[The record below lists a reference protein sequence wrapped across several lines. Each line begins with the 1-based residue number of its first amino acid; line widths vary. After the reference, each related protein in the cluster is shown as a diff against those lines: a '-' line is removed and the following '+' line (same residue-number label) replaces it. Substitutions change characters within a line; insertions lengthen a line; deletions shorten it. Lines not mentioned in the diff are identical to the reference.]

1 MTLPNKTAETD
12 HPIHESI
19 AKRWSPYVFSDK
31 PVSREDLLSLFEA
44 ARWAASSFNEQPWR
58 YIMATKE
65 SPDEFERLLGCLVE
79 ANQDWARRAP
89 VLMLGVVSTKFAR
102 NGNDNR
108 VAFHDLGLASASL
121 TFEATSRGL
130 FVHQMAG
137 ILPDKARET
146 YAIPEGFEP
155 WTGLAIGYAD
165 DSDDV
170 PGQLR
175 ARETAPRQR
184 KKLNEFVFEN
194 RWERPAGMVRF
205 TR

>member
-1 MTLPNKTAETD
+1 MSSNGC
-12 HPIHESI
+12 
-19 AKRWSPYVFSDK
+19 SD
-31 PVSREDLLSLFEA
+31 A
-44 ARWAASSFNEQPWR
+44 WWR
-58 YIMATKE
+58 Q
-65 SPDEFERLLGCLVE
+65 
-79 ANQDWARRAP
+79 NQEWARRAP

-175 ARETAPRQR
+175 ARETGPRQR
-184 KKLNEFVFEN
+184 KKLNEFVFEDSWGTA
-194 RWERPAGMVRF
+194 RGDGALHEVSGSKTPLSRFLRTLSQGKQRPFMAM
-205 TR
+205 